1 MCCVNLA
8 LLAEVRAYLAQAK
21 PDVAAKLA
29 RYAKATITDVTASF
43 TDVAAGDNVIATK
56 AVSEGEALVLPII
69 EVGKKTGDISKDKI
83 QIVDETGASRAVIP
97 LVSNGE
103 RIGEN
108 AIKRLDIV
116 LEPVHTYTIKYVAAA
131 AITGANLTVSLQGFR
146 VTTV

>member
-1 MCCVNLA
+1 MADVTLA
-8 LLAEVRAYLAQAK
+8 LLAEVRAYLVQAK

-29 RYAKATITDVTASF
+29 RYTKATITDVTNHF
-43 TDVAAGDNVIATK
+43 TDVAAGDNVIASK
-56 AVSEGEALVLPII
+56 AVSEGEALVLPVI
-69 EVGKKTGDISKDKI
+69 EVGKVTGNIAGDKI

-116 LEPVHTYTIKYVAAA
+116 LEPVHTYTIKYVAEA
-131 AITGANLTVSLQGFR
+131 AITGAHLTVSLQGFR
-146 VTTV
+146 LTTV

>member
-1 MCCVNLA
+1 MADVTLA
-8 LLAEVRAYLAQAK
+8 LLAEVRAYLAGAK

-56 AVSEGEALVLPII
+56 SVAEGEALVLPII
-69 EVGKKTGDISKDKI
+69 EVGKKSGDISKDKI
-83 QIVDETGASRAVIP
+83 QIVDETGASRAVIN

>member
-1 MCCVNLA
+1 MADVTLA

-21 PDVAAKLA
+21 LDVAAKLA
-29 RYAKATITDVTASF
+29 RYTKATITDVTASF

-56 AVSEGEALVLPII
+56 SVAEGEALVLPII
-69 EVGKKTGDISKDKI
+69 EVGKKSGDISKDKI
-83 QIVDETGASRAVIP
+83 QIVDETGASRAVIN

>member
-1 MCCVNLA
+1 MADVTLA
-8 LLAEVRAYLAQAK
+8 LLAEVRAYLAGAK

-29 RYAKATITDVTASF
+29 RYVRASITDVTKSF
-43 TDVAAGDNVIATK
+43 TDIAAGDNVIDTK
-56 AVSEGEALVLPII
+56 SVAEGEALVLPII

-116 LEPVHTYTIKYVAAA
+116 LEPVHTYTIKYVAAG

-146 VTTV
+146 LTTV